1 MKTTIEKD
9 IKEQIKEQITSY
21 PFDVVDGKIIA
32 CEYVK
37 LACKRFIKFLD
48 RDDMYFSIEKVQ
60 RVINFISKLKHFT
73 GQFAN
78 QPFILQEWQKFL
90 VMGIY
95 GFYWKKNDLRVT
107 RTFILSIA
115 RKSGKSSL
123 LSALALYH
131 LIGDGEQN
139 AEITIAAN
147 SSKQAQILFTMAKKY
162 LKSIDATDKYFKQ
175 YRDKILF
182 EKTNSKIDFVS
193 SDPKRLD
200 GKNCSM
206 AVVDEIAASKTSE
219 IYDVLESSMG
229 SRSQPLMCCCST
241 RGFNQSGF
249 YKELEDGAIQVLND
263 VKKDDSLFCLIYTLD
278 KDDNWKAQKNWIKC
292 QPGLNETVSIE
303 FMKQQVVKAK
313 NSPTQEISIRTKIF
327 NQWMSSSTG
336 WIPMDY
342 IYKASKPVNLEEY
355 KGQFCYCGV
364 DLAAVSDLTAISVLI
379 PITEDN
385 CDKYIFKSYAFLPE
399 SALENNVNSQ
409 MYKKFAN
416 QNYLI
421 TTQGNV
427 TDYDEVTKKLQEI
440 NNICPIVKIFYD
452 QWNATQWASDATS
465 KNLPLEPFSQSI
477 GSMNRPS
484 KEIMRLLMSD
494 DGRIII
500 DNNPVTIWCYSNCVA
515 KYDINENLKIVK
527 EQKQQKIDIT
537 ISQIMALGGYLTTE
551 KWDNTIEVFNY

>member
-9 IKEQIKEQITSY
+9 IKEQITSY

-73 GQFAN
+73 GAFYN
-78 QPFILQEWQKFL
+78 KPFLLQEWQKFII
-90 VMGIY
+90 MGIY

-123 LSALALYH
+123 MSALALYH
-131 LIGDGEQN
+131 LIADGEMN
-139 AEITIAAN
+139 AEVTIAAN
-147 SSKQAQILFTMAKKY
+147 SAKQAQILFKMAKDY
-162 LKSIDATDKYFKQ
+162 LRSIDANEKFFKQ

-206 AVVDEIAASKTSE
+206 VVVDEIAMAPNSE
-219 IYDVLESSMG
+219 VYDVLESSMG
-229 SRSQPLMCCCST
+229 SRTQPLMCCCST
-241 RGFNQSGF
+241 RSFNQNGF

-263 VKKDDSLFCLIYTLD
+263 VRKDDSLFCLIYTLD
-278 KDDNWKAQKNWIKC
+278 KDDNWKTQKNWIKC
-292 QPGLNETVSIE
+292 QPGLNETVSVE

-327 NQWMSSSTG
+327 NEWQTSSSG
-336 WIPMDY
+336 WISMDY
-342 IYKASKPVNLEEY
+342 IYKASKPVNLEDY

-364 DLAAVSDLTAISVLI
+364 DLASVSDICALSLLI
-379 PITEDN
+379 PME
-385 CDKYIFKSYAFLPE
+385 DKYIFKSYAFLPE

-409 MYKKFAN
+409 IYKKWAN
-416 QNYLI
+416 QNYLL
-421 TTQGNV
+421 TTKGNV
-427 TDYDEVTKKLQEI
+427 TDYNEVTKKLQQI
-440 NNICPIVKIFYD
+440 NEICPITKIFYD
-452 QWNATQWASDATS
+452 KWNATQWASDATS
-465 KNLPLEPFSQSI
+465 KGLFLEPYSQSI

-484 KEIMRLLMSD
+484 KELMRLLMSD
-494 DGRIII
+494 DGRIIL
-500 DNNPVTIWCYSNCVA
+500 DNSPVTIWCYSNCVA
-515 KYDINENLKIVK
+515 VYDINENLKITK
-527 EQKQQKIDIT
+527 NEHQTKIDVV
-537 ISQIMALGGYLTTE
+537 ISQLMALGGYLNEE

>member
-1 MKTTIEKD
+1 MKTTNEKD

-21 PFDVVDGKIIA
+21 PFDVVEGKIVA

-48 RDDMYFSIEKVQ
+48 RADMYFSIEKVQ

-73 GQFAN
+73 GAFYN
-78 QPFILQEWQKFL
+78 KPFLLQEWQKFII
-90 VMGIY
+90 MGIY

-115 RKSGKSSL
+115 RKAGKSSL

-131 LIGDGEQN
+131 LIADCEMN
-139 AEITIAAN
+139 AEVTIAAN
-147 SSKQAQILFTMAKKY
+147 SSKQAQILFKMAKDY
-162 LKSIDATDKYFKQ
+162 LRSIDANEKFFKQ

-182 EKTNSKIDFVS
+182 EKTNSKLDFVS
-193 SDPKRLD
+193 SDPRRLD
-200 GKNCSM
+200 GKNCS
-206 AVVDEIAASKTSE
+206 VGICDEIAMSPNSE
-219 IYDVLESSMG
+219 VYDVLESSMG

-241 RGFNQSGF
+241 RGFNQRF
-249 YKELEDGAIQVLND
+249 YKELEDSAIQVLND

-364 DLAAVSDLTAISVLI
+364 DLASVSDLTALSVLI
-379 PITEDN
+379 PND
-385 CDKYIFKSYAFLPE
+385 DKYIFKSYAFLPE

-409 MYKKFAN
+409 LYKKWSM
-416 QNYLI
+416 QGHLI
-421 TTQGNV
+421 VTSGNV
-427 TDYDEVTKKLQEI
+427 TDYDEVTKKLQQI
-440 NNICPIVKIFYD
+440 NEICPITKIFYD
-452 QWNATQWASDATS
+452 KWNATQWASDATS
-465 KNLPLEPFSQSI
+465 KGLFLEPYSQSI
-477 GSMNRPS
+477 GSLNRPS
-484 KEIMRLLMSD
+484 KELQRLILN
-494 DGRIII
+494 GQVII
-500 DNNPVTIWCYSNCVA
+500 DDNPVTRFCFENCVA
-515 KYDINENLKIVK
+515 KYDINENIKIVK
-527 EQKQQKIDIT
+527 EQHQQKIDIV
-537 ISQIMALGGYLTTE
+537 ISQIMALGGYLNEE

>member
-73 GQFAN
+73 GAFYN
-78 QPFILQEWQKFL
+78 KPFLLQEWQKFII
-90 VMGIY
+90 MGIY

-123 LSALALYH
+123 MSALALYH
-131 LIGDGEQN
+131 LIADGEMN
-139 AEITIAAN
+139 AEVTIAAN
-147 SSKQAQILFTMAKKY
+147 SAKQAQILFKMAKDY
-162 LKSIDATDKYFKQ
+162 LRSIDANEKFFKQ

-193 SDPKRLD
+193 SDPRRLD
-200 GKNCSM
+200 GKNCS
-206 AVVDEIAASKTSE
+206 VGICDEIAMSKSSE

-229 SRSQPLMCCCST
+229 SRTQPLMCCCST

-278 KDDNWKAQKNWIKC
+278 KDDNWKTQKNWIKC
-292 QPGLNETVSIE
+292 QPGLNETVSVE
-303 FMKQQVVKAK
+303 FMKQQVLKAK

-327 NQWMSSSTG
+327 NQWQTSSTG

-342 IYKASKPVNLEEY
+342 IYKASKPVNLEDY
-355 KGQFCYCGV
+355 KGQFSYCGV
-364 DLAAVSDLTAISVLI
+364 DLASVSDLTALSVLI
-379 PITEDN
+379 PND
-385 CDKYIFKSYAFLPE
+385 DKYIFKSYAFLPE
-399 SALENNVNSQ
+399 SALENNSNSQ
-409 MYKKFAN
+409 IYKKWSN

-421 TTQGNV
+421 TTKGNV
-427 TDYDEVTKKLQEI
+427 TDYAEVTKKLQQI
-440 NNICPIVKIFYD
+440 NEICPITKIFYD
-452 QWNATQWASDATS
+452 KWNSTSWASDATS
-465 KNLPLEPFSQSI
+465 KGFFLEPYSQSI

-484 KEIMRLLMSD
+484 KELQRLILNGQVVLD
-494 DGRIII
+494 D
-500 DNNPVTIWCYSNCVA
+500 NPVTRFCFENCVA
-515 KYDINENLKIVK
+515 KYDINENIKIVK
-527 EQKQQKIDIT
+527 EQHQQKIDIV
-537 ISQIMALGGYLTTE
+537 ISQIMALGGYLNEE